1 MHPVRGFSDGS
12 DCLSTSFTLMF
23 NIWKKPG
30 KIGVADLDS
39 RCIKLFRGYT
49 RSCALLLTYA
59 NQLTILRMLFVP
71 CFVILL
77 IYGYPKSATIVF
89 LLAGITDGLDGLL
102 ARKLQ
107 QKTVLGSFLD
117 PMADKI
123 LLTAAFVTLTIPSVP
138 MVLHIPTWLTVLT
151 ISRDL
156 IIALSVL
163 VIHLQTQHSSFPPSI
178 IGKCTTAVQ
187 LLTVGVCMLANFEMK
202 VAIFAFPLV
211 VYTTLAF
218 TLASGL
224 HYAFKSVKIIASYQ
238 GSGND
243 SKRS

>member
-1 MHPVRGFSDGS
+1 M
-12 DCLSTSFTLMF
+12 
-23 NIWKKPG
+23 
-30 KIGVADLDS
+30 
-39 RCIKLFRGYT
+39 
-49 RSCALLLTYA
+49 LLTYA

-77 IYGYPKSATIVF
+77 IYGCPKSATVVL

-138 MVLHIPTWLTVLT
+138 LMLHIPTWLTVLT

-163 VIHLQTQHSSFPPSI
+163 VIHLQTQHTSFPPSML
-178 IGKCTTAVQ
+178 GKCTTAVQ
-187 LLTVGVCMLANFEMK
+187 LLTVGICMLANFELK
-202 VAIFAFPLV
+202 SAVYIFPLV
-211 VYTTLAF
+211 VYATLAF

-224 HYAFKSVKIIASYQ
+224 HYAYKSVKIIASYQ
-238 GSGND
+238 GPGNGT
-243 SKRS
+243 KRS